1 MVLGFF
7 PRYQKQARPA
17 LGRAFSF
24 STGRVLGKSAS
35 LAALHLSDEEINQ
48 RANTGEKENHQRP
61 NETLCAVLLVLD
73 AVDEHPEPENENH
86 GPNDK
91 PDDTGEEVPSDQI
104 VKVLRDLPGPR
115 FQRIDRRSAT
125 VTSARLTTLPVARG
139 VDVRAVVRWSL
150 SDAFVRIPLIPTPA
164 STT

>member
-1 MVLGFF
+1 VVLTTLVAHRRSPTLGLAERTNRYRPIPMGRSIWSGTISFGLIVIPVKLF
-7 PRYQKQARPA
+7 RAVRSREASFNQLDDRTMGRIRYQKV
-17 LGRAFSF
+17 S
-24 STGRVLGKSAS
+24 
-35 LAALHLSDEEINQ
+35 
-48 RANTGEKENHQRP
+48 
-61 NETLCAVLLVLD
+61 
-73 AVDEHPEPENENH
+73 
-86 GPNDK
+86 
-91 PDDTGEEVPSDQI
+91 DDTGEEVPSDQI